1 MEANMELTTVV
12 QIIEKFNRDFD
23 SEAAGG
29 VNGVIQYHI
38 SGEGGGDWDIMINDG
53 TFKIEEG
60 IHASPG
66 VTLKMSGKTW
76 PGLVNK
82 TVNPMVA
89 FTTGRLRMTG
99 DKALAQRVP
108 AIFRV

>member
-1 MEANMELTTVV
+1 MALTEVR

-23 SEAAGG
+23 PEAAKG
-29 VNGVIQYHI
+29 VKGVIQYHI
-38 SGEGGGDWDIMINDG
+38 SGDDGGDWNITINDG

-60 IHASPG
+60 IHDSPN
-66 VTLKMSGKTW
+66 VTLKMTGKTW
-76 PGLVNK
+76 LGLVNK

-89 FTTGRLRMTG
+89 FTTGRLRVTG
-99 DKALAQRVP
+99 DRALAQRVP